1 MLDVHAEDLSLKL
14 GMDLHVWN
22 PSHSGKPRLN
32 GEFEACLGNIM
43 SPPPP
48 FGGKKKQPE
57 GDGSVSISANGDS
70 AAALLKAKGNI
81 AAWSLISNCV
91 SQGNT
96 DVKRISQT
104 AILRK
109 LVMSLLIFQLDSFA

>member
-43 SPPPP
+43 SPPPHLEARRNSLRGMGL
-48 FGGKKKQPE
+48 FLYLQMG
-57 GDGSVSISANGDS
+57 
-70 AAALLKAKGNI
+70 I
-81 AAWSLISNCV
+81 A
-91 SQGNT
+91 
-96 DVKRISQT
+96 
-104 AILRK
+104 
-109 LVMSLLIFQLDSFA
+109 QLHY